1 MPFSRIRYSSP
12 CIYLRN
18 RFAGVPKIYWT
29 LSSVSF
35 LFYFAVA
42 TGSYLTV
49 FLQKSGFSPLQ
60 VGAINSVNFAVSI
73 CATPFWGI
81 MADKVQSNRKI
92 IIYCMAIASL
102 LWTLVPVTSRIPLGP
117 IYMMNLL
124 IPVCSFFRMPA
135 QSLMDA
141 FFVQTCAKEG
151 VGYGGVRLWGSISFA
166 IMSISLSAILP
177 WTGVEVSFYMYG
189 VAFIPLLII
198 LSRIKDTA
206 NGDTA
211 RKSIPFREMQFDR
224 LLKEYY
230 FITYMVFAVFMHMPV
245 NTSMTFLPYLVDMV
259 GGDTAQFGL
268 ITGYKALLEVP
279 MLLIITPLRNR
290 FPLPVAVIL
299 SGILYAVEFSLY
311 SYATGLYQILAL
323 QTLHGLAGGLMI
335 GASTNYVYTMAP
347 KGLNS
352 TAHTVNGAMNSFAA
366 IIGNVLGGVLI
377 TMIGVREFYAVLAR
391 IIICAIVYFIATL
404 TVGTKVLRKPIPRSV

>member
-1 MPFSRIRYSSP
+1 
-12 CIYLRN
+12 
-18 RFAGVPKIYWT
+18 
-29 LSSVSF
+29 